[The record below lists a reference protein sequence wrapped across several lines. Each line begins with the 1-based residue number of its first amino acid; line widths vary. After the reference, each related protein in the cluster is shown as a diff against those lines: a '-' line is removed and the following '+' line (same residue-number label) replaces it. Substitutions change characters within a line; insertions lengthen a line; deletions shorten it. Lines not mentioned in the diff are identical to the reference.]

1 MEEYV
6 IMKMQIR
13 TGMFETNSSSMHS
26 LLIMKK
32 RQTMTQQEIR
42 DEYYLDEDWRKDRG
56 NTLQL
61 DSNEEFGRG
70 FDALTS
76 FRDKLSYALASV
88 CGNCYSLESYI
99 RGGDTFYEVFEP
111 LLKRL
116 IGVDK
121 VEPSMNS
128 RNFHVYSDSVTDDL
142 EQDYATYEGVPYND
156 LIRNENWNKEGYE
169 DEDYYKEICKSGRKQ
184 EEIWLEVP
192 EFGSVDHQSM
202 GLFQKFLDKYN
213 ITLEDYLIR
222 KDIIVIIDGDEYC
235 LFDIMADAGIVDK
248 NAIQIKYPETGTY
261 EREAY
266 KEAHPEEFDENGD
279 WIVINEDTDSE

>member
-32 RQTMTQQEIR
+32 RQIMTQQEIR
-42 DEYYLDEDWRKDRG
+42 DEYYLDEDWRKERG

-61 DSNEEFGRG
+61 DSDEEFGRG

-142 EQDYATYEGVPYND
+142 EQDYATYEGVPYDD

-184 EEIWLEVP
+184 
-192 EFGSVDHQSM
+192 
-202 GLFQKFLDKYN
+202 
-213 ITLEDYLIR
+213 
-222 KDIIVIIDGDEYC
+222 
-235 LFDIMADAGIVDK
+235 
-248 NAIQIKYPETGTY
+248 
-261 EREAY
+261 
-266 KEAHPEEFDENGD
+266 
-279 WIVINEDTDSE
+279 